1 MSAHEQ
7 IADVEAKLEEPA
19 EAAGRCGK
27 VEIAA
32 KWMIIIGSVLLP
44 LTVLFRLAPL
54 NFVVGVA
61 AVLGGLALLGSNQ
74 RTRDEIVA
82 SIRAHEKRR
91 TEMID
96 ALKLR
101 SVDEG

>member
-1 MSAHEQ
+1 
-7 IADVEAKLEEPA
+7 
-19 EAAGRCGK
+19 
-27 VEIAA
+27 
-32 KWMIIIGSVLLP
+32 MIIIGSVLLP

-61 AVLGGLALLGSNQ
+61 AVLGGLALLGSNK